1 MTVTLE
7 IFFLLH
13 SVIIYLSNSN
23 NLPATSFQF
32 LSMHGGGGWWIT
44 SVAYIRNNILIQI
57 STYTQNHHC
66 IYIIWYMPYKCCMV
80 LSDQISHITIYNS
93 KYMTVD
99 QWFAATNEGYA

>member
-23 NLPATSFQF
+23 NLSATSFQF

-44 SVAYIRNNILIQI
+44 SVAYKYIIH
-57 STYTQNHHC
+57 TDPHTCKNHHC
-66 IYIIWYMPYKCCMV
+66 ICNNTCR
-80 LSDQISHITIYNS
+80 TNAA
-93 KYMTVD
+93 
-99 QWFAATNEGYA
+99 WF